1 MSAELT
7 HGPDINSVHG
17 PLLTEA
23 GPFSRWA
30 AAHILPDLIPIIPP
44 GATLTSGSSIAPE
57 MIGKVPGRY
66 LADRGGVWCGFKDF
80 TKRVATEADVVEW
93 STGRKSAS
101 GCLGATT
108 LWSTSTAPIRGLPR
122 RSTNGPTRSSAWR
135 AMKGLHRQL
144 VQMRT
149 RARA

>member
-57 MIGKVPGRY
+57 MIGKISGKY
-66 LADRGGVWCGFKDF
+66 LADRGECGISPS
-80 TKRVATEADVVEW
+80 TPPPKRTPPSGIYGQV
-93 STGRKSAS
+93 SAS
-101 GCLGATT
+101 ACSRATT
-108 LWSTSTAPIRGLPR
+108 PL
-122 RSTNGPTRSSAWR
+122 
-135 AMKGLHRQL
+135 
-144 VQMRT
+144 
-149 RARA
+149 